1 MNMSR
6 DKISQLAEDVDS
18 FIRSIKSGYKAAQH
32 RMERAKRDGD
42 NEEFLD
48 ALGDSLVYEIILSAA
63 NRFNLKNNVIER
75 FNDCIEMEE
84 EK

>member
-1 MNMSR
+1 MNMNH

-18 FIRSIKSGYKAAQH
+18 FIRSIKSGYKAEQH

-48 ALGDSLVYEIILSAA
+48 ALSDSLVYEIILSAA
-63 NRFNLKNNVIER
+63 NRYNLRNSIIDR